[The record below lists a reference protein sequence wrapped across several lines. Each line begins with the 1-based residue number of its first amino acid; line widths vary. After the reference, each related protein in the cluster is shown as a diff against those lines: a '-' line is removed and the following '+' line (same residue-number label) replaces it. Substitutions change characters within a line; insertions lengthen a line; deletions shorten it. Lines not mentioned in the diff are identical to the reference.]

1 MTSTTLDTPDEP
13 SRTVSKLP
21 IGSRSTAGSSPT
33 EEQHSAAGQPDSIA
47 SLVRAVNASHAALR
61 DLWSRVRRAA
71 DVAFRSGK
79 AAEEAEKVAE
89 EARVEHQIIQAE
101 QPQRTAPL
109 PRQLL
114 FALMTVALDGVA
126 CYFAAQAVDSGQLET
141 LVWAGLFLAVLGAG
155 EWVLDHCRD
164 RRWWRLLAAG
174 LAAFVTVLGVLR
186 FSYLATVGLDGLLPA
201 LGGAALLTVATGAF
215 LVLGYRAL
223 RAAESSRAW
232 KARRWAQAAARQAA
246 DVREQ
251 AAWDMADWDRLADTY
266 LGEIRHWLLEVYP
279 ASEQPAAEA
288 AVRAHLLGR
297 A

>member
-1 MTSTTLDTPDEP
+1 MTNTALNTPGEP
-13 SRTVSKLP
+13 ARPVSELP
-21 IGSRSTAGSSPT
+21 VGP
-33 EEQHSAAGQPDSIA
+33 HSAPGQPDAIA
-47 SLVRAVNASHAALR
+47 SLVRAVNASHTALR

-79 AAEEAEKVAE
+79 AAAEAGEVAE
-89 EARVEHQIIQAE
+89 EAEIEYKIVQAE

-114 FALMTVALDGVA
+114 FALMTVVLDGVA
-126 CYFAAQAVDSGQLET
+126 CYFAAQAVGGGQLET

-164 RRWWRLLAAG
+164 RRWWRLLAIG
-174 LAAFVTVLGVLR
+174 LTAFVIVLGVLR
-186 FSYLATVGLDGLLPA
+186 FSYLATVGIGGLLPA
-201 LGGAALLTVATGAF
+201 LGGAALLTAATAAF

-223 RAAESSRAW
+223 RAAEASRAW
-232 KARRWAQAAARQAA
+232 QARRWARTAARQSAA
-246 DVREQ
+246 AAEQ
-251 AAWDMADWDRLADTY
+251 AARDMADWDRLTDTY
-266 LGEIRHWLLEVYP
+266 LAEIRHWLLDAYP